1 MGRMEQRSQ
10 GRSAR
15 AEPPVG
21 IIGRSVARQ
30 HVRAEPLLPRRR
42 DGADDRSGAR
52 VRIQD
57 PLVPPR
63 CGVVQDRRP
72 ARQGRDLGLGVGGL
86 VEIQRRG
93 DRRHPAKRRPEPT
106 GGRAADHPFG
116 RPGRHPAAQPGS
128 RQGDVC
134 RAALRH
140 SDHPRSGAPRD
151 HRQPCLGHRTRL
163 DGRHARA
170 GQDGRRGGVVRRSV
184 LGLLE
189 GRAGLQRRLARV
201 RPRRSRAPA
210 ALRLRAGRSA
220 RARERPMI
228 ALLLAQTIAITGG
241 TVYPVSGP
249 KLPNASVLIRDGRI
263 VAVGTKVSIPSGATR
278 IDASGKWIT
287 PGLIDG
293 TGQLGLVEI
302 NAVPGTREASVQGDT
317 IAAAFNV
324 AEGINP
330 ASTLIPVTRIEGITT
345 ALAVPTGNLVSGQA
359 ALIDLDGATIEQMLV
374 KSPVGIVA
382 DLSERAKDN
391 AGGSR
396 AAVAN
401 RLRGVFR
408 DALEYERRKVDFGR
422 AQMRPLSASA
432 ADLEAL
438 LPVLHAQVSLIA
450 YANRRSDI
458 ETALRLAQ
466 EFKLKLILTGAAE
479 GWEIAPAI
487 AAAGV
492 PVLVEPLNNIPSY
505 DALGIRYD
513 NAAVLAKAG
522 VKVALLEPDTHKS
535 RNLRQQAGN
544 AVSYGMTWDQA
555 LRAVT
560 LAPAEIF
567 GVADRYGSLE
577 PGKVANVVVW
587 SGDPF
592 EFTTGVEHVFIRGK
606 EVPLTSRQT
615 ELFERYRKLPP
626 TY

>member
-1 MGRMEQRSQ
+1 
-10 GRSAR
+10 
-15 AEPPVG
+15 
-21 IIGRSVARQ
+21 
-30 HVRAEPLLPRRR
+30 
-42 DGADDRSGAR
+42 
-52 VRIQD
+52 
-57 PLVPPR
+57 
-63 CGVVQDRRP
+63 
-72 ARQGRDLGLGVGGL
+72 
-86 VEIQRRG
+86 
-93 DRRHPAKRRPEPT
+93 
-106 GGRAADHPFG
+106 
-116 RPGRHPAAQPGS
+116 
-128 RQGDVC
+128 
-134 RAALRH
+134 
-140 SDHPRSGAPRD
+140 
-151 HRQPCLGHRTRL
+151 
-163 DGRHARA
+163 
-170 GQDGRRGGVVRRSV
+170 
-184 LGLLE
+184 
-189 GRAGLQRRLARV
+189 
-201 RPRRSRAPA
+201 
-210 ALRLRAGRSA
+210 
-220 RARERPMI
+220 MI

-249 KLPNASVLIRDGRI
+249 KLVNASVLIRDGRI
-263 VAVGTKVSIPSGATR
+263 AAVGTNVSIPSGATR

-293 TGQLGLVEI
+293 TGQIGLVEI
-302 NAVPGTREASVQGDT
+302 SAVPGTREASVQGDT

-345 ALAVPTGNLVSGQA
+345 TLAVPTGNLVSGQA

-374 KSPVGIVA
+374 KSPVGVVA

-396 AAVAN
+396 AAVAD

-438 LPVLHAQVSLIA
+438 LPVLHARVSLIA

-458 ETALRLAQ
+458 ETALRLAK

-577 PGKVANVVVW
+577 PRKVANVVVW